1 MIFGTRQ
8 FREKHQRD
16 LDAVSDRCECADFF
30 DRGPCGPLF
39 RTNLASAGFDAH
51 PHTRPSFSS
60 TRSGTLGTATIA
72 VSFAAT
78 LSRISPLGVCHQ
90 TRPAAARMR
99 RCWATVI

>member
-8 FREKHQRD
+8 FLEKHQRD
-16 LDAVSDRCECADFF
+16 FDAVCDTRECAGFF
-30 DRGPCGPLF
+30 ELGPCGPLF
-39 RTNLASAGFDAH
+39 GTNLASAGFDAQ

-60 TRSGTLGTATIA
+60 TRSGTPGTATIA

-78 LSRISPLGVCHQ
+78 LSRISPLGVCHE
-90 TRPAAARMR
+90 TRPTTARMR